1 MNVKAITQILSVF
14 QDTKWQEP
22 HSTKQLNFAKM
33 HLDPIC
39 LRIFFSLLYYN
50 RYKAREQNPKTNIQL
65 ERVLGER
72 EAMSVQHILKHFC
85 NPLSIC

>member
-22 HSTKQLNFAKM
+22 HSAKQLNFAKM

-39 LRIFFSLLYYN
+39 LRIFFQPTLL
-50 RYKAREQNPKTNIQL
+50 
-65 ERVLGER
+65 
-72 EAMSVQHILKHFC
+72 
-85 NPLSIC
+85 